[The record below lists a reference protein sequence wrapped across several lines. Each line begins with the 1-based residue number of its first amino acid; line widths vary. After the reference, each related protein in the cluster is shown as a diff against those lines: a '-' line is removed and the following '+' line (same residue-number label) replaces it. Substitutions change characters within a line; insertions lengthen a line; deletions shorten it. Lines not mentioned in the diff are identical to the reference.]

1 MCVCHNDGGQKESG
15 KHREE
20 GEAVKRF
27 GTLCLLTLV
36 MAVSTQPVAGEP
48 LSRPPLAS
56 GHEVTLYRDTW
67 GVPHIFADTPANAAY
82 ALGYAQAED
91 RLEDIYT
98 NIRTA
103 VGTMAEAFGP
113 QFADQDYMMKL
124 AKNAEQCEQ
133 YWDTAPAHIKALGDG
148 FMRGVEA
155 FLREYPEKKPPFA
168 TELHGWHCAAI
179 QRAMILNWPIEAVL
193 QDLGR
198 SSA

>member
-124 AKNAEQCEQ
+124 AKNAEQCE
-133 YWDTAPAHIKALGDG
+133 
-148 FMRGVEA
+148 
-155 FLREYPEKKPPFA
+155 
-168 TELHGWHCAAI
+168 
-179 QRAMILNWPIEAVL
+179 
-193 QDLGR
+193 
-198 SSA
+198 